1 MNQQNLTKWLYV
13 VAVLLIIAGAVIC
26 LLHLSASDMGLNL
39 ILTGHIVILT
49 AILLQIK
56 QMRDIEEQND
66 FMQEQTKEYKNH

>member
-13 VAVLLIIAGAVIC
+13 AAVLLIIAGAVVC

-49 AILLQIK
+49 AILLQMK
-56 QMRDIEEQND
+56 QMRDMEGQNE
-66 FMQEQTKEYKNH
+66 FLHEHTKEYKNH